1 MVIHLG
7 LFLAGALAFTLS
19 TLTGGGGA
27 LMLVPVLGFWLGPLQ
42 IAPLLNLGNL
52 IGRPIRLYLYW
63 RDIQWQV
70 VRYYLPAS
78 VVGAV
83 LGAWLLSASS
93 GHLIELLVGLFLVST
108 LVQYRF
114 GKRARSFPMK
124 LWYFIPL
131 GFLVPF
137 VSALTGAMGPIL
149 NPFLLNYGVT
159 KEALIGTKSFNS
171 LVAGLLQVSTYTYLG
186 ALQGTAW
193 WWGLSLGLGITLG
206 NWVGKG
212 LLSRL
217 TEANFRFLAVLF
229 MVLSG
234 VVMLVRSLAQYL

>member
-1 MVIHLG
+1 MIYFW
-7 LFLAGALAFTLS
+7 LFWAGALSFTLS

-63 RDIQWQV
+63 HDIDWGV
-70 VRYYLPAS
+70 VRYYLPS
-78 VVGAV
+78 SLIGAV
-83 LGAWLLSASS
+83 LGAWLLSESN
-93 GHLIELLVGLFLVST
+93 GRLIEILVGLFLVST

-114 GKRARSFPMK
+114 GKKERSFKMK
-124 LWYFIPL
+124 RWYFIPL

-137 VSALTGAMGPIL
+137 VSALTGAMGPVL
-149 NPFLLNYGVT
+149 NPFLLNYGIT

-171 LVAGLLQVSTYTYLG
+171 FVAGLLQVSTYTFLG
-186 ALQGTAW
+186 ALSGSAW

-206 NWVGKG
+206 NWVGKR
-212 LLSRL
+212 LLKKI
-217 TEANFRFLAVLF
+217 TEANFRFLAILF
-229 MVLSG
+229 MVISG
-234 VVMLVRSLAQYL
+234 AVMLLRSFFG